1 MYACNSRRAPDIA
14 RMDIGLIPKFAAGKA
29 LMALDDLGL
38 NEFSSELLDAALDAG
53 RVFLPVWGLVVMQY
67 PTSLRL

>member
-29 LMALDDLGL
+29 LALDELGL
-38 NEFSSELLDAALDAG
+38 K
-53 RVFLPVWGLVVMQY
+53 
-67 PTSLRL
+67 SLARSYWTQH